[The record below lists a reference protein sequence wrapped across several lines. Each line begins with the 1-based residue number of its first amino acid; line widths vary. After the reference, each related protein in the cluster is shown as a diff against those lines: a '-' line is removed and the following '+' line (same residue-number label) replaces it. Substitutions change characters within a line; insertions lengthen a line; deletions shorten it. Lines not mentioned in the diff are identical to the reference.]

1 MACNQPT
8 QLANPKGSR
17 KKSDL
22 PDVPW
27 AANGNLLTLELLS
40 EMEKRENAKVLF
52 AKEKGEV
59 SQYSHFGL
67 LSTD

>member
-1 MACNQPT
+1 MPSQNSAPT
-8 QLANPKGSR
+8 QGAKSR
-17 KKSDL
+17 KKGSL

-27 AANGNLLTLELLS
+27 AANDDELTLLLLG

-59 SQYSHFGL
+59 SSSGF
-67 LSTD
+67 